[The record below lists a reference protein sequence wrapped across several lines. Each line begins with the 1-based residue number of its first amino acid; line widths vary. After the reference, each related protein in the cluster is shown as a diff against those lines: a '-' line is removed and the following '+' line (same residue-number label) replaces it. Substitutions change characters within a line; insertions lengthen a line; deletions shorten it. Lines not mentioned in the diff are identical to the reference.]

1 MKNTKLENEVLTN
14 FRVVRGFRGSR
25 RKERNEVVH
34 LLECPRGQNASGEE
48 QREKSSCVKQS
59 AATR

>member
-1 MKNTKLENEVLTN
+1 MKNTELENEVLTN

-48 QREKSSCVKQS
+48 
-59 AATR
+59 